1 LLEASA
7 FVPICAFGVIAVAD
21 LTVSVFKTSTSVP
34 VINCEA
40 VRVGVDIPLLP
51 LPTDNAPVI
60 FAPPTTSR
68 ETVGDELP
76 IPIRASPPPTK
87 YRLLEAFVFVP
98 NCAMGVVR
106 VAVSAKITPVEFI
119 EDAKIPLFAVSC
131 PDATSVVVSI
141 PPVVFMKPL
150 ISTVVP
156 FIADVASI
164 VVAEIPAGALII
176 PNEVIVEADNPEF
189 AVINPKA
196 VIVEPDIIPPFVF
209 TTPVVFM
216 VFACI
221 PVVVIP
227 PDATICFPSG
237 TAMPPLA
244 VINPSACIVV
254 EDTIVFA
261 EIPPD
266 APIVVAVI
274 VSDTLA
280 FPTTSSETVGDELP
294 MPILA
299 TLPPVK

>member
-1 LLEASA
+1 
-7 FVPICAFGVIAVAD
+7 
-21 LTVSVFKTSTSVP
+21 
-34 VINCEA
+34 
-40 VRVGVDIPLLP
+40 
-51 LPTDNAPVI
+51 
-60 FAPPTTSR
+60 
-68 ETVGDELP
+68 
-76 IPIRASPPPTK
+76 
-87 YRLLEAFVFVP
+87 
-98 NCAMGVVR
+98 MGVVR

-244 VINPSACIVV
+244 VINSPARIVV
-254 EDTIVFA
+254 VDTMLFADIAADALIVLA
-261 EIPPD
+261 DIVPD
-266 APIVVAVI
+266 MLAAPR
-274 VSDTLA
+274 
-280 FPTTSSETVGDELP
+280 TSRATVGDELP

-299 TLPPVK
+299 LPPPVKYRLFAALAFVPYWTIGAVAVVDRTRSVFDVSIVVVMIPPFAINDFPVGIVSPLLAFIKPEAVIVVAAMPPFAVSRLPADTMRPCVAVITSVAFIEVV

>member
-1 LLEASA
+1 M
-7 FVPICAFGVIAVAD
+7 
-21 LTVSVFKTSTSVP
+21 P

-40 VRVGVDIPLLP
+40 VRVGVDIP

-131 PDATSVVVSI
+131 PDAMSVVVSI

-189 AVINPKA
+189 AVINPNA

-209 TTPVVFM
+209 TTPVVVM

-221 PVVVIP
+221 PVVAIP

-254 EDTIVFA
+254 EDAIVFA

-299 TLPPVK
+299 LLPPVK